1 MMFPIS
7 RVVEETSLS
16 RRTIY
21 RYVKEGLFPPPVK
34 LGPNRVAWPSE
45 SIEAWRQERVQ

>member
-1 MMFPIS
+1 MMFAID

-21 RYVKEGLFPPPVK
+21 RYIKQGLFPPPVQ

-45 SIEAWRQERVQ
+45 AVESWKLEKVQ

>member
-1 MMFPIS
+1 MMLSIN

-21 RYVKEGLFPPPVK
+21 RYIKQGHFPPSVQ

-45 SIEAWRQERVQ
+45 SIEGWKQERMQ